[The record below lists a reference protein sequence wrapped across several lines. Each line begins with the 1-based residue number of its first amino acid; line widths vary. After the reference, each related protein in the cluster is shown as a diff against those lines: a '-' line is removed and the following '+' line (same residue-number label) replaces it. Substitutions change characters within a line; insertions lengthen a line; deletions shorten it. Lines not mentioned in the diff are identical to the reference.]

1 MRNCL
6 YGCEPGAK
14 VLLDCVRW
22 RTYASAI
29 ATSIPVPDLR
39 PAESPAKRLWQT
51 LAHWHDLVFG
61 AGSDPQS
68 DFYSF
73 LFGRKAGLGALA
85 LVLLAAA
92 LPSQG
97 AGVPICLFRY
107 VTGLPCPGCG
117 LTRSFS
123 CILHGD
129 FARGYDFHPFGYLL
143 LPLFILAASTLF
155 LPNSFKPRLQQAFR
169 SRQGSLRKVYLTLIY
184 GFITFGAVR
193 TALYAVL
200 GLHAL

>member
-1 MRNCL
+1 M
-6 YGCEPGAK
+6 
-14 VLLDCVRW
+14 
-22 RTYASAI
+22 
-29 ATSIPVPDLR
+29 
-39 PAESPAKRLWQT
+39 KRLWIAF
-51 LAHWHDLVFG
+51 AHWHDLVFG
-61 AGSDPQS
+61 AAVDPQR

-73 LFGRKAGLGALA
+73 LFSRKAGLGALA

-123 CILHGD
+123 CILHGE
-129 FARGYDFHPFGYLL
+129 FERGYDLHPFGYLL
-143 LPLFILAASTLF
+143 LPLFILAASTVF
-155 LPNSFKPRLQQAFR
+155 IPASFR
-169 SRQGSLRKVYLTLIY
+169 SRLEAAVRIRQKRLRHIYLTLIY
-184 GFITFGAVR
+184 GFIAFGAVR
-193 TALYAVL
+193 IAMYAVL

>member
-1 MRNCL
+1 MTASS
-6 YGCEPGAK
+6 GE
-14 VLLDCVRW
+14 
-22 RTYASAI
+22 RTLSAI
-29 ATSIPVPDLR
+29 ATSIQVPGLR
-39 PAESPAKRLWQT
+39 PTESPAKRLWLA

-61 AGSDPQS
+61 AAVDPQR

-73 LFGRKAGLGALA
+73 LFSRKAGLGALA

-123 CILHGD
+123 CILHGE
-129 FARGYDFHPFGYLL
+129 FERGYEFHPFGFVL
-143 LPLFILAASTLF
+143 LPLFVFIAVTVF
-155 LPNSFKPRLQQAFR
+155 IPKPLRTQLEELVRARQTRLR
-169 SRQGSLRKVYLTLIY
+169 HIYLTLIY
-184 GFITFGAVR
+184 GFIVFGALRIAV
-193 TALYAVL
+193 YAVL